1 MGGWFVLGRVD
12 PQQSLLTPEL
22 LLGEVVSRGS
32 FYDRLAQV
40 GPELIRDDDFAHLYA
55 PGRGRPSIPPSLL
68 MKVLLLSTKDGTS
81 DRESARRTRADLDWK
96 HALGLELDHGG
107 VGATTLSLFRARVV
121 LHDADQQLFRATLRR
136 AVELGLF
143 PRKILALID
152 SSPVLG
158 AGAVADTYALVCSA
172 IRKLVAQA
180 GQDTLSKTLQ
190 RSLKRYLR
198 EGKPSIDWQDSNARA
213 AELARMVAA
222 AGRLRAAVADRVAAE
237 PGGALAG
244 ADGLLA
250 AIVAQDVETDP
261 GSGAPRLRQDVAKD
275 RIVSTTDP
283 EMRHGRKSK
292 SRRFNGHKMHVV
304 TDADTE
310 LVLGL
315 DVGAG
320 NGSDGD
326 TAAELVTELRDG
338 LDLPVTEVVGD
349 MAYGDGDTRAEVEAA
364 GARMTAK
371 VPPAPNSGKFSKT
384 EFTID
389 LTYPDRPRATC
400 PAGRSTTELVG
411 AGRDSKGRRTRALA
425 FPAEL
430 CATCPLRERCTT
442 SAAGR
447 RVGLH
452 HHEARLQ
459 TARAAQTR
467 RGTITKLRQR
477 PKVERKIDHLQD
489 LGMRKARYIG
499 RRKTRMQ
506 LLLAGIVANINRT
519 DVLLTAGAA
528 G

>member
-1 MGGWFVLGRVD
+1 MLGRVD
-12 PQQSLLTPEL
+12 PQGSLLTPEL
-22 LLGEVVSRGS
+22 LLGDVVSRGS

-40 GPELIRDDDFAHLYA
+40 GPELIKDEDFAHLYA
-55 PGRGRPSIPPSLL
+55 AGQGRPSIPPSVL
-68 MKVLLLSTKDGTS
+68 MKALLLATKDGTS

-96 HALGLELDHGG
+96 HALGLEVDHGG
-107 VGATTLSLFRARVV
+107 IGATTLSLFRARVV

-143 PRKILALID
+143 PRRILGLID

-158 AGAVADTYALVCSA
+158 AGAVQDTYALVTSA

-180 GQDTLSKTLQ
+180 GQDTLSKALQ

-198 EGKPSIDWQDSNARA
+198 EGKPPIDWQNRDARA
-213 AELARMVAA
+213 AELARMVAT
-222 AGRLRAAVADRVAAE
+222 AGKLRAAVAPRVGAE
-237 PGGALAG
+237 PDGALAR
-244 ADGLLA
+244 ADALLA

-261 GSGAPRLRQDVAKD
+261 DSGAPRLRQQVARD
-275 RIVSTTDP
+275 RIVSATDP
-283 EMRHGRKSK
+283 DMRHGRKSK
-292 SRRFNGHKMHVV
+292 SRRFDGHKMHVV

-326 TAAELVTELRDG
+326 ASADLVREVREEVG
-338 LDLPVTEVVGD
+338 LPVTELVGD
-349 MAYGDGDTRAEVEAA
+349 MAYGDGDTRAEVETA

-371 VPPAPNSGKFSKT
+371 VPPTTNSGGKFSKT
-384 EFTID
+384 DFDID
-389 LTYPDRPRATC
+389 LSDPDRPRSTC
-400 PAGRSTTELVG
+400 PAGRSTTETVG
-411 AGRDSKGRRTRALA
+411 AGKDSKNRPVRALA
-425 FPAEL
+425 FPAET
-430 CATCPLRERCTT
+430 CAACPLRARCTS
-442 SAAGR
+442 SADGR

-459 TARAAQTR
+459 AARAAQTR
-467 RGTITKLRQR
+467 RTTIAKFRQR

-489 LGMRKARYIG
+489 LGMRQARYRG
-499 RRKTRMQ
+499 HRKTKMQ

-519 DVLLTAGAA
+519 DVLTAARVA
-528 G
+528 C